1 MTFKNLELNVLKIYE
16 DKNHPGFNK
25 ALKETCNFLEEK
37 LEALKEALE
46 QFDTPKEGND
56 GESRPTE

>member
-1 MTFKNLELNVLKIYE
+1 MNEYTIGKDIKDLEIRM
-16 DKNHPGFNK
+16 
-25 ALKETCNFLEEK
+25 AFLEEK

>member
-1 MTFKNLELNVLKIYE
+1 MRNVQTVDGVNTMNEYTIGKDIKDLEIRM
-16 DKNHPGFNK
+16 
-25 ALKETCNFLEEK
+25 AFLEEK